1 MWRSMQLANLDKIT
15 TQLAQSKKRTDTKND
30 SQNTQPKT
38 MIKAENALL
47 LEEPLLR
54 VPHEMLRKNLKSAHK
69 HMTQESA
76 MVEQTLSKLQ
86 KSTQHVAAE
95 YGDKQQQEARES
107 IDKLISRVRGL
118 KRKIA
123 TLKDEQNDTLAT
135 TKARV
140 SHLNVIF
147 DNQNEKNSD
156 KQKDVE
162 KEWLKTRLER
172 LLTDYFLRQGFSETA
187 KSFATNRG
195 ITSLV
200 DVTILDQCISVETS
214 LRSRHST
221 AECLAWCAENR
232 SFLRKTRSTLEF
244 EVRLQH
250 YIELVKGGRPEDALR
265 YCQKFLSK
273 NSDIH
278 LREIQ
283 QAAGLLAFPPGTEGS
298 PYKDL
303 YATERWNQ
311 LSRKFVQTFADVHG
325 LSDGSSLL
333 YTLSTGLSI
342 LKTHS
347 CRNFGAPAKNP
358 TVEEQQENSPS
369 VHSPRYGRRP
379 DAIPGIINSDF
390 PIRMYASDEIRGL
403 HTLPTFPT
411 RTLANLS
418 SMRRDIA
425 RQENEARN
433 ARISEAASLTEEN
446 DDDDE
451 SDSYREEAVLSDS
464 EELEDL
470 PDAPTELLSTE
481 YLAQRI
487 EEATKPSSE
496 TISKTTLDM
505 FNHFYPGCCTSHQL
519 SRSDACPV
527 CSVELN
533 SLAGNLP
540 YAHHIRS
547 HLDAD
552 PVVLPNSRIFGRAK
566 LMEFSHKMMKA
577 SPNQVV
583 DPTSFECFDIDELT
597 TAYPS

>member
-1 MWRSMQLANLDKIT
+1 
-15 TQLAQSKKRTDTKND
+15 
-30 SQNTQPKT
+30 
-38 MIKAENALL
+38 MIKADNALL

-54 VPHEMLRKNLKSAHK
+54 VPYEMLRKNLKTVHK
-69 HMTQESA
+69 HMTQEST

-86 KSTQHVAAE
+86 QSTQHVAAE
-95 YGDKQQQEARES
+95 YGEKQQEEARES
-107 IDKLISRVRGL
+107 LDHLISRVRGL

-123 TLKDEQNDTLAT
+123 TLKEEQNETLTT

-140 SHLNVIF
+140 EHLNVIF
-147 DNQNEKNSD
+147 DNEKETD
-156 KQKDVE
+156 PEKQKETE
-162 KEWLKTRLER
+162 KKWLRTRLER

-187 KSFATNRG
+187 KSFAQNRG

-214 LRSRHST
+214 LRQRHST
-221 AECLAWCAENR
+221 AECLAWCSENR
-232 SFLRKTRSTLEF
+232 SFLRKTRSSLEF

-250 YIELVKGGRPEDALR
+250 YVELVKSGRVEDALK
-265 YCQKFLSK
+265 YCQRFLSK
-273 NSDIH
+273 NADIH

-303 YATERWNQ
+303 YACERWNQ

-333 YTLSTGLSI
+333 YTLSTGLSV

-347 CRNFGAPAKNP
+347 CRNFGAPAELPITADKDEDMDP
-358 TVEEQQENSPS
+358 SLTSSARPYARRSENLPS
-369 VHSPRYGRRP
+369 VFGSGF
-379 DAIPGIINSDF
+379 S
-390 PIRMYASDEIRGL
+390 IRMYGSDEIRGL
-403 HTLPTFPT
+403 DTLPVIPP
-411 RTLANLS
+411 RALANLS

-425 RQENEARN
+425 MQNNLDLEESIEDDNEE
-433 ARISEAASLTEEN
+433 SEERTSGDGER
-446 DDDDE
+446 D
-451 SDSYREEAVLSDS
+451 SDGAVPV
-464 EELEDL
+464 EELEEL
-470 PDAPTELLSTE
+470 PDAPPELLSAE
-481 YLAQRI
+481 YLARRI
-487 EEATKPSSE
+487 EEATKENTDIIP
-496 TISKTTLDM
+496 KTTLDM

-519 SRSDACPV
+519 SRADACPV

-533 SLAGNLP
+533 SLAENLP

-566 LMEFSHKMMKA
+566 LMEYSHKMMKA
-577 SPNQVV
+577 APNTVV
-583 DPTSFECFDIDELT
+583 DPTSFECFKIDELI

>member
-1 MWRSMQLANLDKIT
+1 
-15 TQLAQSKKRTDTKND
+15 
-30 SQNTQPKT
+30 
-38 MIKAENALL
+38 MIKADNALL

-54 VPHEMLRKNLKSAHK
+54 VPHEMLRKNLKAVHK

-86 KSTQHVAAE
+86 QSTQHVAAE
-95 YGDKQQQEARES
+95 YGEKQQEEARES
-107 IDKLISRVRGL
+107 LDRLISRVRGL

-123 TLKDEQNDTLAT
+123 TLKDEQNETLTT

-140 SHLNVIF
+140 EHLNVIF
-147 DNQNEKNSD
+147 ENEKEVD
-156 KQKDVE
+156 PEKQKETE
-162 KEWLKTRLER
+162 KKWLKIRLER

-187 KSFATNRG
+187 KSFAQNRG

-214 LRSRHST
+214 LRQRHST
-221 AECLAWCAENR
+221 AECLAWCSENR
-232 SFLRKTRSTLEF
+232 SFLRKTRSSLEF

-250 YIELVKGGRPEDALR
+250 YIELVKSGRVEDALK

-273 NSDIH
+273 NADIH

-303 YATERWNQ
+303 YAPERWNQ

-333 YTLSTGLSI
+333 YTLSTGLSV

-347 CRNFGAPAKNP
+347 CRNFGAPAKLP
-358 TVEEQQENSPS
+358 ITSDKDDEDMDPSLPSSTRPYARRSENLPS
-369 VHSPRYGRRP
+369 VFGSGF
-379 DAIPGIINSDF
+379 S
-390 PIRMYASDEIRGL
+390 IRMYGSDEIRGL
-403 HTLPTFPT
+403 DALPVIPP
-411 RTLANLS
+411 RALANLS

-425 RQENEARN
+425 MQNSLDLEESIEDDNEESVERTSGDGE
-433 ARISEAASLTEEN
+433 RDSDEAA
-446 DDDDE
+446 
-451 SDSYREEAVLSDS
+451 AV
-464 EELEDL
+464 EELDEL
-470 PDAPTELLSTE
+470 PGAPPELLSAE
-481 YLAQRI
+481 YLARRI
-487 EEATKPSSE
+487 EEATKENTENIP
-496 TISKTTLDM
+496 KTTLDM

-519 SRSDACPV
+519 SRADACPV

-533 SLAGNLP
+533 SLADNLP

-552 PVVLPNSRIFGRAK
+552 PVVLPNSRIFGRTK

-577 SPNQVV
+577 APNTVV
-583 DPTSFECFDIDELT
+583 DPTSFECFKIDELI